1 MTHPDTTSQ
10 QGLSVDTSIAAET
23 SGAAKTFGTAE
34 TSGTSGTSGLSEDGD
49 RPPDSFVDPDVEPDT
64 DWISPAQN
72 KVENNFADL
81 RWKALLPSGQP
92 LCIQLLDKFAQVT
105 EISSCTISVLWT
117 NDSEMAGINK
127 QFRQQDKPTNILSF
141 PAQDFL
147 PDIHISDTKM
157 PDTKTPDTQ
166 ASDTKASEPIFLGDM
181 ALGFETV
188 TDEAADNGQPAE
200 HHLAHLFLHG
210 LLHLAG
216 YDHQNEAEAEEME
229 ALEIQLLAEMN
240 IPNPYLLKPD
250 PNKEGN
256 DHV

>member
-10 QGLSVDTSIAAET
+10 QGLSVDASGN
-23 SGAAKTFGTAE
+23 SGA
-34 TSGTSGTSGLSEDGD
+34 SGLSEDSD
-49 RPPDSFVDPDVEPDT
+49 NPPDSYADSDSELDIGLDA

-81 RWKALLPSGQP
+81 RWKALLQARQP
-92 LCIQLLDKFAQVT
+92 LCTQLLDKFAQVT
-105 EISSCTISVLWT
+105 EIPICIISVLWT
-117 NDSEMAGINK
+117 NDSEMAGLNK

-147 PDIHISDTKM
+147 PDTLDT
-157 PDTKTPDTQ
+157 P
-166 ASDTKASEPIFLGDM
+166 AIKAPEPIFLGDI

-210 LLHLAG
+210 LLHLVG
-216 YDHQNEAEAEEME
+216 YDHQNEAEAEVME

-250 PNKEGN
+250 SNKEDN

>member
-23 SGAAKTFGTAE
+23 SGATE
-34 TSGTSGTSGLSEDGD
+34 TSGTSGLSEDGD

-147 PDIHISDTKM
+147 PDIQISDTK
-157 PDTKTPDTQ
+157 TP
-166 ASDTKASEPIFLGDM
+166 DTKASEPIFLGDM

>member
-10 QGLSVDTSIAAET
+10 QGLSADTSIAAET
-23 SGAAKTFGTAE
+23 SG
-34 TSGTSGTSGLSEDGD
+34 TSSLSEDGD
-49 RPPDSFVDPDVEPDT
+49 WPPDSFVDPDVEPDT

-92 LCIQLLDKFAQVT
+92 LCIQLLDKFVQVT
-105 EISSCTISVLWT
+105 EISRCSISVLWT

-147 PDIHISDTKM
+147 PDIQI
-157 PDTKTPDTQ
+157 
-166 ASDTKASEPIFLGDM
+166 SDTKASDTQAPEPIFLGDM

-210 LLHLAG
+210 LLHLVG
-216 YDHQNEAEAEEME
+216 YDHQNEAKAEEME

>member
-10 QGLSVDTSIAAET
+10 QGLSVDTSIASE
-23 SGAAKTFGTAE
+23 
-34 TSGTSGTSGLSEDGD
+34 TSGTSGLSEDGD

-147 PDIHISDTKM
+147 PDIQISDTK
-157 PDTKTPDTQ
+157 TP
-166 ASDTKASEPIFLGDM
+166 DTKASEPIFLGDM

-240 IPNPYLLKPD
+240 IPNPYLLKSD
-250 PNKEGN
+250 PNMEDD

>member
-10 QGLSVDTSIAAET
+10 QGLSVDTSIA
-23 SGAAKTFGTAE
+23 AE

-166 ASDTKASEPIFLGDM
+166 ASEPIFLGDM

>member
-10 QGLSVDTSIAAET
+10 QGLSADTSIAAET
-23 SGAAKTFGTAE
+23 SGATE
-34 TSGTSGTSGLSEDGD
+34 TSGTSGLSEDGD

-147 PDIHISDTKM
+147 PDIHISDTK
-157 PDTKTPDTQ
+157 TPDTQ

-250 PNKEGN
+250 PNKEVN

>member
-1 MTHPDTTSQ
+1 LSIDKNVTHPDTTLQ
-10 QGLSVDTSIAAET
+10 QGLSADAS
-23 SGAAKTFGTAE
+23 GTASA
-34 TSGTSGTSGLSEDGD
+34 SGRSEDRD
-49 RPPDSFVDPDVEPDT
+49 NLPDSYADSDSEPDIGPDT
-64 DWISPAQN
+64 DWISSAQN

-81 RWKALLPSGQP
+81 RWKALLQSGQP
-92 LCIQLLDKFAQVT
+92 LCTQMLDKFARVT
-105 EISSCTISVLWT
+105 EIPNCTISVLWT
-117 NDSEMAGINK
+117 NDSEMAGLNK

-147 PDIHISDTKM
+147 PDIQISDT
-157 PDTKTPDTQ
+157 Q
-166 ASDTKASEPIFLGDM
+166 APEPIFLGDM

-210 LLHLAG
+210 LLHLVG
-216 YDHQNEAEAEEME
+216 YHHQNEAEAEAME

-240 IPNPYLLKPD
+240 IPNPYLLKSD
-250 PNKEGN
+250 PNIEDN

>member
-1 MTHPDTTSQ
+1 
-10 QGLSVDTSIAAET
+10 
-23 SGAAKTFGTAE
+23 
-34 TSGTSGTSGLSEDGD
+34 
-49 RPPDSFVDPDVEPDT
+49 
-64 DWISPAQN
+64 
-72 KVENNFADL
+72 
-81 RWKALLPSGQP
+81 
-92 LCIQLLDKFAQVT
+92 
-105 EISSCTISVLWT
+105 
-117 NDSEMAGINK
+117 
-127 QFRQQDKPTNILSF
+127 
-141 PAQDFL
+141 
-147 PDIHISDTKM
+147 
-157 PDTKTPDTQ
+157 
-166 ASDTKASEPIFLGDM
+166 M

-250 PNKEGN
+250 PNKKGN

>member
-1 MTHPDTTSQ
+1 LSIDKNVTHPDTTLQ
-10 QGLSVDTSIAAET
+10 QGLSADASIAAET
-23 SGAAKTFGTAE
+23 SGASEA
-34 TSGTSGTSGLSEDGD
+34 SGTSSLSEDGD

-72 KVENNFADL
+72 KLENNFADL
-81 RWKALLPSGQP
+81 RWKALLTSGQP

-105 EISSCTISVLWT
+105 EISRCTISVLWT

-147 PDIHISDTKM
+147 PDIQISDT
-157 PDTKTPDTQ
+157 Q
-166 ASDTKASEPIFLGDM
+166 APEPIFLGDM

-210 LLHLAG
+210 LLHLVG
-216 YDHQNEAEAEEME
+216 YDHQNEAKAEEME
-229 ALEIQLLAEMN
+229 ALEIQLLAEID

>member
-10 QGLSVDTSIAAET
+10 QGLSVDTSIASE
-23 SGAAKTFGTAE
+23 
-34 TSGTSGTSGLSEDGD
+34 TSGTSGLSEDGD

-127 QFRQQDKPTNILSF
+127 QFR
-141 PAQDFL
+141 
-147 PDIHISDTKM
+147 
-157 PDTKTPDTQ
+157 
-166 ASDTKASEPIFLGDM
+166 
-181 ALGFETV
+181 
-188 TDEAADNGQPAE
+188 
-200 HHLAHLFLHG
+200 
-210 LLHLAG
+210 
-216 YDHQNEAEAEEME
+216 
-229 ALEIQLLAEMN
+229 
-240 IPNPYLLKPD
+240 
-250 PNKEGN
+250 
-256 DHV
+256 

>member
-23 SGAAKTFGTAE
+23 SGASE
-34 TSGTSGTSGLSEDGD
+34 TSGTSGLSEDGD

-147 PDIHISDTKM
+147 PDIHISDTK
-157 PDTKTPDTQ
+157 
-166 ASDTKASEPIFLGDM
+166 ASEPIFLGDM

>member
-1 MTHPDTTSQ
+1 MHPDTTLQ
-10 QGLSVDTSIAAET
+10 QGLSADASIAAET
-23 SGAAKTFGTAE
+23 SGASEA
-34 TSGTSGTSGLSEDGD
+34 SGTSSLSEDGD

-72 KVENNFADL
+72 KLENNFADL
-81 RWKALLPSGQP
+81 RWKALLTSGQP
-92 LCIQLLDKFAQVT
+92 LCIQLLDKFVQVT
-105 EISSCTISVLWT
+105 EISRCTISVLWT

-141 PAQDFL
+141 PSQDFL
-147 PDIHISDTKM
+147 PDT
-157 PDTKTPDTQ
+157 PDTKAPET
-166 ASDTKASEPIFLGDM
+166 IFLGDM

-188 TDEAADNGQPAE
+188 TDEAADNGQPPE

-210 LLHLAG
+210 LLHLIG
-216 YDHQNEAEAEEME
+216 YDHQNEIEAEAME

-250 PNKEGN
+250 PYKENN
-256 DHV
+256 DNV

>member
-10 QGLSVDTSIAAET
+10 QGLSADTSIAAET
-23 SGAAKTFGTAE
+23 SG
-34 TSGTSGTSGLSEDGD
+34 TSSLSEDGD

-64 DWISPAQN
+64 DWSSPAQN

-105 EISSCTISVLWT
+105 EISRCTISVLWT
-117 NDSEMAGINK
+117 NDSEIAGINK

-141 PAQDFL
+141 PSQDFL
-147 PDIHISDTKM
+147 PDT
-157 PDTKTPDTQ
+157 PDTKAP
-166 ASDTKASEPIFLGDM
+166 EPIFLGDM

>member
-1 MTHPDTTSQ
+1 LSIDKNVTHPDTTSQ
-10 QGLSVDTSIAAET
+10 QGLSADTSIAAET
-23 SGAAKTFGTAE
+23 SGASE
-34 TSGTSGTSGLSEDGD
+34 TSGTSSLSEDGD
-49 RPPDSFVDPDVEPDT
+49 SPPDSFVDPDVEPDT

-147 PDIHISDTKM
+147 PDIQISNTK
-157 PDTKTPDTQ
+157 
-166 ASDTKASEPIFLGDM
+166 ASDTQVPEPIFLGDM

-188 TDEAADNGQPAE
+188 TDGAADNGQPAE

-210 LLHLAG
+210 LLHLVG

>member
-23 SGAAKTFGTAE
+23 SGASE
-34 TSGTSGTSGLSEDGD
+34 TSGTSGLSEDGD

-147 PDIHISDTKM
+147 PDIHISDTK
-157 PDTKTPDTQ
+157 TP
-166 ASDTKASEPIFLGDM
+166 DTKASEPIFLGDM

-216 YDHQNEAEAEEME
+216 YDHQNEVEAEEME